1 MYTVTVPVMMRE
13 NYPLEETLLEL
24 KRSGCERVLLST
36 MRYFI
41 DTPAGKRIDP
51 NAMEKE
57 FTEAVR
63 RYTEE
68 GIEVGIWIGE
78 TMGHGGVDGEKY
90 AYTPFYSLGSV
101 SNGGFCCADELFRRD
116 ISDWCAMAA
125 RAGAKVIL
133 LDDDWRMHSHGDD
146 FYAGCLCPDHVRRY
160 CEMIGE
166 DLTADEIKIKVFTGK
181 GDNKYR
187 DAWQKLM
194 GGDMERLAREIRETV
209 DKVNPECRIGLCLAP
224 SVIDV
229 DGSDP
234 TTICDILA
242 GGTRPYLRLIGAAYW
257 ANYGG
262 GLGPIVT
269 LERMEAKWLED
280 WRKRT
285 DAEILIEGDVYP
297 RPRFVTPAAYL
308 EAMDMICRADKQF
321 TGAMKYMIDYASSPR
336 YEHGYIDKHV
346 KNRDTAKAIEEMF
359 EGKTLT
365 GMRLFEYQ
373 HHFAHLTLGDDPYS
387 ANDIAYNTFRGQAV
401 RYITHTSVPI
411 TFEEG
416 VPVVFGENAK
426 YVPTTELKKGA
437 VIDAT
442 AADILAKRGIDVG
455 VSIGGVSSDN
465 KTAFAGAGGGLERH
479 LIYNEVT
486 TCAGGSF
493 AALEPKDGAEVIS
506 VFANGKPAAVR
517 YENKDGARFVIY
529 PILAKAIDDTTFF
542 RNYNR
547 QKEMYENAEWIG
559 GAPLDAKIVGH
570 PDAYIMTARDEN
582 EVAVGVYNLYLDSMD
597 EPVVELP
604 KVPAEVKFVKCE
616 GRVEGNKV
624 YLSDIPAYGFAGF
637 TYKI

>member
-57 FTEAVR
+57 FTETAR
-63 RYTEE
+63 RYAEE

-116 ISDWCAMAA
+116 IADWCAMAA

-146 FYAGCLCPDHVRRY
+146 FFAGCLCPEHVRRY
-160 CEMIGE
+160 CEMVGE
-166 DLTADEIKIKVFTGK
+166 TLTPDEIKTKVFTGK
-181 GDNKYR
+181 GNNPYR

-194 GGDMERLAREIRETV
+194 GGDMERLAREIREAV
-209 DKVNPECRIGLCLAP
+209 DKVDPTCRIGLCLAP

-269 LERMEAKWLED
+269 LERMEAKWFED
-280 WRKRT
+280 WRKRA

-321 TGAMKYMIDYASSPR
+321 SGAMKYMIDYSSSPR

-346 KNRDTAKAIEEMF
+346 KNRDTAKAIEKMF

-365 GMRLFEYQ
+365 GMKLFEYQ
-373 HHFAHLTLGDDPYS
+373 HHFANLTLGDDPYA

-426 YVPTTELKKGA
+426 YVPLEELKKGA
-437 VIDAT
+437 VIDAI
-442 AADILAKRGIDVG
+442 AAEILAGRGLDVG
-455 VSIGGVSSDN
+455 VTIVGVSGEKKSL
-465 KTAFAGAGGGLERH
+465 FAGAGGGIERH
-479 LIYNEVT
+479 LRDNEVT
-486 TCAGGSF
+486 TCTGGTF
-493 AALEPKDGAEVIS
+493 ATLEPKAGAEVMG
-506 VFANGKPAAVR
+506 VFADGKPSFVR
-517 YENKDGARFVIY
+517 YENADGARFAVY
-529 PILAKAIDDTTFF
+529 PIMAKAIDDTTFF

-604 KVPAEVKFVKCE
+604 AAPASVEFVKCE

>member
-1 MYTVTVPVMMRE
+1 
-13 NYPLEETLLEL
+13 
-24 KRSGCERVLLST
+24 
-36 MRYFI
+36 
-41 DTPAGKRIDP
+41 
-51 NAMEKE
+51 
-57 FTEAVR
+57 
-63 RYTEE
+63 
-68 GIEVGIWIGE
+68 
-78 TMGHGGVDGEKY
+78 
-90 AYTPFYSLGSV
+90 
-101 SNGGFCCADELFRRD
+101 
-116 ISDWCAMAA
+116 
-125 RAGAKVIL
+125 
-133 LDDDWRMHSHGDD
+133 
-146 FYAGCLCPDHVRRY
+146 
-160 CEMIGE
+160 
-166 DLTADEIKIKVFTGK
+166 
-181 GDNKYR
+181 
-187 DAWQKLM
+187 M
-194 GGDMERLAREIRETV
+194 GGDMERLAREIREAV
-209 DKVNPECRIGLCLAP
+209 DKVDPTCRIGLCLAP

-262 GLGPIVT
+262 GLSPIVT

-321 TGAMKYMIDYASSPR
+321 TGAMKYMIDYSSSPR

-346 KNRDTAKAIEEMF
+346 KNRDTAKAIEKMF

-365 GMRLFEYQ
+365 GMKLFEYQ
-373 HHFAHLTLGDDPYS
+373 HHFAHLTLGDDPYAS
-387 ANDIAYNTFRGQAV
+387 NDRVYNYFRGLAV

-416 VPVVFGENAK
+416 VPVVFGENAE
-426 YVPTTELKKGA
+426 YVPIDELKKGA

-442 AADILAKRGIDVG
+442 AADILTKRGLDVG
-455 VSIGGVSSDN
+455 VTVGGVSGEN

-479 LIYNEVT
+479 LRDNEVT
-486 TCAGGSF
+486 TCTGGAF
-493 AALEPKDGAEVIS
+493 AKLEPKGGAEVIS
-506 VFANGKPAAVR
+506 VFADGKPAFIR
-517 YENKDGARFVIY
+517 YENADGARFAVY
-529 PILAKAIDDTTFF
+529 PIVAKPIDDTTFF

-604 KVPAEVKFVKCE
+604 AVPASVEFVQCE
-616 GRVEGNKV
+616 GRVEDNKV

-637 TYKI
+637 RYKL